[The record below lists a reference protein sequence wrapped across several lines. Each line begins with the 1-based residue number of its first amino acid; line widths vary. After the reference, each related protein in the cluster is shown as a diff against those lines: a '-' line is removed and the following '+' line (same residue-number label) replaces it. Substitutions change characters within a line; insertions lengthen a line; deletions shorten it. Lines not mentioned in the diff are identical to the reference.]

1 MNSSSDEFKPDLDVR
16 QVALPGMIG
25 DVDALHAG
33 RHPVDAARAL
43 LGAELRSGDVTMRI
57 VEVEAYGG
65 PEGGPWPDS
74 AAHSYRGSTPRNG
87 VMFGPPGRL
96 YVYLSYGMHL
106 CMNVTCGPDGD
117 AAAVLLRA
125 AEVVDGVSVVRS
137 RRGPSASDA
146 RIASGPGNLGQAMGV
161 SLADNG
167 VDLLDAGSSIRLD
180 KVGSDCAQ
188 VAEGPRVG
196 VSTAADRAWR
206 FWLPGSAAVSAYRR
220 SPRAP
225 MRP

>member
-1 MNSSSDEFKPDLDVR
+1 
-16 QVALPGMIG
+16 MIG
-25 DVDALHAG
+25 KVDALDAS
-33 RHPVDAARAL
+33 RHPVDVARAL
-43 LGAELRSGDVTMRI
+43 LGAELRSGDVAVRI

-74 AAHSYRGSTPRNG
+74 AAHSYRGPTPRNG
-87 VMFGPPGRL
+87 VMFGPAGRL

-125 AEVVDGVSVVRS
+125 AEVVDGIDVVRS

-167 VDLLDAGSSIRLD
+167 VDLFDPDSPIRLAE
-180 KVGSDCAQ
+180 SATDCAL

-196 VSTAADRAWR
+196 VSTAADRPWR
-206 FWLPGSAAVSAYRR
+206 FWLPGSAAVSVYRR